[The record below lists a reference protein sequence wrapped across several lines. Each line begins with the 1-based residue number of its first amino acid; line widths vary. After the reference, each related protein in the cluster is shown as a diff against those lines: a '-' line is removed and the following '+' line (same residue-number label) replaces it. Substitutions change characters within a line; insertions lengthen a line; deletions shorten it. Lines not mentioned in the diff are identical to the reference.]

1 MNWYLSVKNEIVQE
15 AYLNIPDEIIDQLNR
30 FVAKV
35 EIAYA
40 CYIW

>member
-30 FVAKV
+30 FVAK
-35 EIAYA
+35 EDNNYLIYG
-40 CYIW
+40 